1 MKCEKCNRE
10 VPDTARF
17 CPYCGGKLQQNEE
30 QKRQQQLYQQ
40 QLYQQQLYQQQLY
53 QQQLYQQQQKADIN
67 NTNSTILLKIGT
79 MVLAIIYVIYAL
91 KNVFWGFKNV
101 WADVSFGYYADI
113 LSDLLFVIC
122 GVCFAAIAGVL
133 ILIGFT
139 KSRKKTKSLYNVLG
153 LIGITLIM
161 VSLLQVILNRVIE
174 NIYLEYLFPDFLKCI
189 LGTLAMLAVTYG
201 LLYLSKEAPT
211 VQYYKNMESMADL
224 CKDSLGSIQG
234 VAKDMTNNFNKNT
247 NEHRTNTS
255 ANVQSNANPSQDI
268 GKQSPNKEPEK
279 QNYSKPI
286 RLKTDRGLLGYILLS
301 IITCG
306 IYSYYFIYS
315 VAKDINVACEGD
327 GKSTGGLLKFILL
340 SFFTCG
346 IYSWIWEYSI
356 GNRLASN
363 APRYGLNF
371 HENGTTIIMWNLF
384 GLLICGIGPFVAMN
398 IIIKNTNSIC
408 AAYNRSKGFV

>member
-1 MKCEKCNRE
+1 MKCEKCDRE
-10 VPDTARF
+10 VPDTAKF
-17 CPYCGGKLQQNEE
+17 CPYCGGKLQQKEA
-30 QKRQQQLYQQ
+30 QFRQQQQQMYQQQMYQQ
-40 QLYQQQLYQQQLY
+40 QLYQRQQNSN
-53 QQQLYQQQQKADIN
+53 N
-67 NTNSTILLKIGT
+67 NTSSTMLLKIVT
-79 MVLAIIYVIYAL
+79 VILAVIYVISAL

-122 GVCFAAIAGVL
+122 GVCFAAIAGML

-139 KSRKKTKSLYNVLG
+139 KSRKKTKSLFNVLG
-153 LIGITLIM
+153 LIGIILIM
-161 VSLLQVILNRVIE
+161 VSLLQVILYRVIE
-174 NIYLEYLFPDFLKCI
+174 NIYLEYLFPEFLKCI

-211 VQYYKNMESMADL
+211 VQYYKNMESLSDL
-224 CKDSLGSIQG
+224 FKDSLGSIQG

-255 ANVQSNANPSQDI
+255 TNVQSNANPRQDI

-279 QNYSKPI
+279 QNYSKPT

-384 GLLICGIGPFVAMN
+384 GLLICGIGPFIAMN

-408 AAYNRSKGFV
+408 AAYNHSKGFV